1 MGHTDVVPV
10 SVDGWRHDPFGGEL
24 IDGEVWG
31 RGAVDML
38 NLTSSMA
45 VVFRSL
51 AERGFR
57 PRGDLVY
64 FAVADEEAGSVHGAR
79 WVADH
84 HPESIRTTYLLTESG
99 GLHTGS
105 PEAPQ
110 IGVTV
115 AEKGVAWRRLRVR
128 GTPGHGSMP
137 FRIDNALIAAAGR
150 RATPRRLPARPAVP
164 RAVAG
169 PGRRAGLRRRA
180 EAGTPRPGSHRRRP
194 RRDAVGRDGDT
205 PARVHAHHVLA
216 ERGGRWAD
224 EDQRDPR
231 RHRPRRRRA
240 HAARRGR

>member
-1 MGHTDVVPV
+1 MTRSAPNDLTAATVELLQVLIRNACVNDGTPESGEEIRNVDVIEQVVSAPGVEIERYEPTPGRASLVARIPGTDPTAPSLCLMGHTDVVPV

-24 IDGEVWG
+24 VDGEVWG

-51 AERGFR
+51 AERRFR

-105 PEAPQ
+105 PDAPQ

-128 GTPGHGSMP
+128 AHRGT
-137 FRIDNALIAAAGR
+137 
-150 RATPRRLPARPAVP
+150 ARC
-164 RAVAG
+164 RSG
-169 PGRRAGLRRRA
+169 WTTR
-180 EAGTPRPGSHRRRP
+180 
-194 RRDAVGRDGDT
+194 
-205 PARVHAHHVLA
+205 
-216 ERGGRWAD
+216 
-224 EDQRDPR
+224 
-231 RHRPRRRRA
+231 
-240 HAARRGR
+240 